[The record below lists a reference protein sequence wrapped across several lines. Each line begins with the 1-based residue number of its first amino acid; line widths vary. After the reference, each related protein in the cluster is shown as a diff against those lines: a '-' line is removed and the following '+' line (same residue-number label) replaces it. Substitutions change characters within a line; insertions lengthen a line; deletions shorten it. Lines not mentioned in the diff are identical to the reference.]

1 MSIMAIFTLALADEE
16 KRLVPED
23 MIHQLRLEAG
33 TWLIASAI
41 FLISAL
47 PVFGKIDVGGVLTT
61 GLTVRILMWLGAV
74 VIIWVTRSARN
85 SVADT
90 ST

>member
-1 MSIMAIFTLALADEE
+1 MIMAIFTLALADEE

-23 MIHQLRLEAG
+23 MIHQLRLEAS
-33 TWLIASAI
+33 TWLISSVI

-74 VIIWVTRSARN
+74 VIIWVTRSARD

-90 ST
+90 PT